1 MAHDYLQKTL
11 IENWR
16 REVLATA
23 LYEKSAALET
33 DERRKQIFTKLA
45 DVERRHA
52 QLWGDKLRALGVD
65 VASLEVPKMNV
76 DHLNARDLVTQ
87 IEAIENSNDTWYKSQ
102 RNVIDD
108 KEIVEIID
116 SIEADEADHAALETV
131 LYPSDASNALD
142 VPVDAT
148 KTVAPKS
155 TSKRLNRMWASERWH
170 KNQTGGWVG
179 DAIYGVND
187 GLGAIFGIIAGVA
200 GYTANSNT
208 ILISGFFGAVAST
221 LSMGAGAWLATKSE
235 NELMESEIAHERREI
250 EEDPQHEIEE
260 LALIYQLKGFDEEK
274 SLEIAAKIA
283 EDKDEFLKT
292 MAQEEL
298 GIHETSKG
306 NPWKSA
312 LFGSVSTFVGA
323 IVPLIPFFFLTG
335 VPAIITAAIVS
346 LIAHFAVGA
355 AKSKITVRG
364 WFASGIEMT
373 FVGVLVGVISY
384 GLGELGQ
391 VLLG

>member
-1 MAHDYLQKTL
+1 MRYDYIQKTL

-16 REVLATA
+16 REIQATD
-23 LYEKSAALET
+23 LYEKSAAM
-33 DERRKQIFTKLA
+33 ERDDRRRQILLKLS

-52 QLWGDKLRALGVD
+52 QLWADKLGDLGVD
-65 VASLEVPKMNV
+65 VNTLETPVFLV
-76 DHLNARDLVTQ
+76 EHLRARDLVTQ
-87 IEAIENSNDTWYKSQ
+87 IEAIETSNDTWYKSQ

-108 KEIVEIID
+108 ADIATILDV
-116 SIEADEADHAALETV
+116 IEADEAEHTSVSQMLLEPEPQTT
-131 LYPSDASNALD
+131 D
-142 VPVDAT
+142 
-148 KTVAPKS
+148 KQ
-155 TSKRLNRMWASERWH
+155 LNRLWASERWH

-200 GYTANSNT
+200 GFTADSNT

-235 NELMESEIAHERREI
+235 NELMESEIEQERREI

-260 LALIYQLKGFDEEK
+260 LALIYQLKGFDEAHAM
-274 SLEIAAKIA
+274 EIAEKIA
-283 EDKDEFLKT
+283 TDKDEFLKT

-298 GIHETSKG
+298 GIHETNKG
-306 NPWKSA
+306 NPWQSA

-323 IVPLIPFFFLTG
+323 IIPLIPFFFMKG
-335 VPAIITAAIVS
+335 FSAIATAAIIS
-346 LIAHFAVGA
+346 LVAHFVVGA

-364 WFASGIEMT
+364 WFVSGLEMT
-373 FVGVLVGVISY
+373 LVGVLVGVVSY
-384 GLGELGQ
+384 GLGDLGQ
-391 VLLG
+391 ILLK